1 VIRICTE
8 CGALLL
14 EAADNCSFC
23 DAPLA
28 EAAENLEPV
37 AVGVAPSLHVA
48 ASRRTDA
55 TRRADASAL
64 ADVFAV
70 ASARAEASA
79 RVDASS
85 HTTSSA
91 FVEVSAHSASP
102 AKVTSSTQATS
113 PSHVAIHAASAQ
125 FASPAR
131 ATSSRQSLTDNQSV
145 EPEWRREVSRRLEDY
160 RARRG
165 YLRPDDSQSGLP
177 FSRQSRIA
185 EEEAAQ
191 EREAERLR
199 EAERQRLAERQRI
212 RMAQRKTER
221 VEINVQPELDFSS
234 AAHERAHPQTA
245 LVPVASLI
253 ERRKAGFLDAIF
265 LGLTYAGFLGLFRS
279 LGGQV
284 VVEKADAAVYLAAFF
299 LFYALY
305 FSLFT
310 TCAEATPGM
319 QLLCLTTVRL
329 DGTVPD
335 TRQLLWR
342 SFGYLLAGAT
352 LMLGFVWA
360 LWDEDHFTWQ
370 DRISQTY
377 VTGAM
382 PLMEQDA
389 LEVPAGRRSFARR

>member
-1 VIRICTE
+1 
-8 CGALLL
+8 LL
-14 EAADNCSFC
+14 EDADNCSFC

-28 EAAENLEPV
+28 EAGENLEPA
-37 AVGVAPSLHVA
+37 AVGVAPS
-48 ASRRTDA
+48 T
-55 TRRADASAL
+55 
-64 ADVFAV
+64 
-70 ASARAEASA
+70 RAEASA
-79 RVDASS
+79 HADASF
-85 HTTSSA
+85 HASS
-91 FVEVSAHSASP
+91 S
-102 AKVTSSTQATS
+102 
-113 PSHVAIHAASAQ
+113 IHAAA
-125 FASPAR
+125 
-131 ATSSRQSLTDNQSV
+131 RQSLTDNQSV

-165 YLRPDDSQSGLP
+165 HLRPDDSQSGLP

-191 EREAERLR
+191 ERQR

-234 AAHERAHPQTA
+234 ASHERAHPQTA

-279 LGGQV
+279 LGGQL
-284 VVEKADAAVYLAAFF
+284 VVEKADAVVYLAAFF
-299 LFYALY
+299 LFYTLY

-319 QLLCLTTVRL
+319 QLLCLTAVRL

-352 LMLGFVWA
+352 LMLGFLWS

-377 VTGAM
+377 ITGAM
-382 PLMEQDA
+382 PLMVQDA
-389 LEVPAGRRSFARR
+389 LEVPAARRSFARR

>member
-1 VIRICTE
+1 M
-8 CGALLL
+8 L
-14 EAADNCSFC
+14 EDADNCPFC

-28 EAAENLEPV
+28 ETGENLEPV
-37 AVGVAPSLHVA
+37 AVGAAPSVHAA
-48 ASRRTDA
+48 ASA
-55 TRRADASAL
+55 RADASA
-64 ADVFAV
+64 
-70 ASARAEASA
+70 RPEASDLA
-79 RVDASS
+79 YACS
-85 HTTSSA
+85 HPTSSTHA
-91 FVEVSAHSASP
+91 EVSAHSASP
-102 AKVTSSTQATS
+102 TPTKVSSSTHT
-113 PSHVAIHAASAQ
+113 ASAQ

-131 ATSSRQSLTDNQSV
+131 AASSRQSFTDSQSL

-191 EREAERLR
+191 ERQREAERLR

-253 ERRKAGFLDAIF
+253 ERRKAGFLDAMF

-284 VVEKADAAVYLAAFF
+284 VVEKADAVVYLAAFF

>member
-1 VIRICTE
+1 M
-8 CGALLL
+8 L
-14 EAADNCSFC
+14 EDADNCPFC
-23 DAPLA
+23 DAPLG
-28 EAAENLEPV
+28 ETTENLEPV
-37 AVGVAPSLHVA
+37 AVGVAPSVQTASSTRAEA
-48 ASRRTDA
+48 A
-55 TRRADASAL
+55 RRADASDL
-64 ADVFAV
+64 A
-70 ASARAEASA
+70 
-79 RVDASS
+79 DASS
-85 HTTSSA
+85 HPTSSIHTSSTN
-91 FVEVSAHSASP
+91 FASP
-102 AKVTSSTQATS
+102 AKGTSSIHAGSSTHTSSAQFASSTHATS
-113 PSHVAIHAASAQ
+113 PSHVATHEASAQ
-125 FASPAR
+125 FASSAR
-131 ATSSRQSLTDNQSV
+131 GTSSRQSLTDNQSV

-185 EEEAAQ
+185 EEEAALERQ
-191 EREAERLR
+191 REAERLR

-279 LGGQV
+279 LGGQL
-284 VVEKADAAVYLAAFF
+284 VVEKADAVVYLAAFF

-352 LMLGFVWA
+352 LMLGFMWA

>member
-1 VIRICTE
+1 
-8 CGALLL
+8 LL
-14 EAADNCSFC
+14 EVADNCSFC

-28 EAAENLEPV
+28 ETAENLEPV

-48 ASRRTDA
+48 ASPRTDA
-55 TRRADASAL
+55 ARRADASA
-64 ADVFAV
+64 
-70 ASARAEASA
+70 RA
-79 RVDASS
+79 DASS
-85 HTTSSA
+85 HATSSIHVGSSTHTSSVQFA
-91 FVEVSAHSASP
+91 SSAH
-102 AKVTSSTQATS
+102 ATS
-113 PSHVAIHAASAQ
+113 PSHVATHAASAQ

-131 ATSSRQSLTDNQSV
+131 ATSPRQSLTDNQSV

-191 EREAERLR
+191 ERQREAERLR

-284 VVEKADAAVYLAAFF
+284 VVEKADAVVYLAAFF

-352 LMLGFVWA
+352 LMLGFLWA

>member
-14 EAADNCSFC
+14 EDADNCPFC

-28 EAAENLEPV
+28 ETGENLEPV
-37 AVGVAPSLHVA
+37 AVGVAPSVHVA
-48 ASRRTDA
+48 ASTRTDA
-55 TRRADASAL
+55 ARHADASAL
-64 ADVFAV
+64 VDVC
-70 ASARAEASA
+70 S
-79 RVDASS
+79 
-85 HTTSSA
+85 
-91 FVEVSAHSASP
+91 HSASP
-102 AKVTSSTQATS
+102 AKVTSS
-113 PSHVAIHAASAQ
+113 VHAASAQ
-125 FASPAR
+125 FASSAR
-131 ATSSRQSLTDNQSV
+131 ATSSRQSLNDNQSL

-177 FSRQSRIA
+177 FSRQSRMA

-191 EREAERLR
+191 ERQREAERLR

-212 RMAQRKTER
+212 RMTQRKTER

-284 VVEKADAAVYLAAFF
+284 VVEKADAVVYLAAFF

>member
-1 VIRICTE
+1 M
-8 CGALLL
+8 
-14 EAADNCSFC
+14 
-23 DAPLA
+23 
-28 EAAENLEPV
+28 
-37 AVGVAPSLHVA
+37 
-48 ASRRTDA
+48 TD
-55 TRRADASAL
+55 
-64 ADVFAV
+64 
-70 ASARAEASA
+70 E
-79 RVDASS
+79 
-85 HTTSSA
+85 
-91 FVEVSAHSASP
+91 
-102 AKVTSSTQATS
+102 
-113 PSHVAIHAASAQ
+113 
-125 FASPAR
+125 
-131 ATSSRQSLTDNQSV
+131 QSV

-191 EREAERLR
+191 ERQREAERLR

>member
-1 VIRICTE
+1 M
-8 CGALLL
+8 L
-14 EAADNCSFC
+14 EVADNCSFC

-48 ASRRTDA
+48 ASPRTDA
-55 TRRADASAL
+55 ARRA
-64 ADVFAV
+64 
-70 ASARAEASA
+70 
-79 RVDASS
+79 DASS

-102 AKVTSSTQATS
+102 AKATSSTQATS
-113 PSHVAIHAASAQ
+113 SVHAGSSTHAASAQ

-191 EREAERLR
+191 ERQREAERLR

-284 VVEKADAAVYLAAFF
+284 VVEKADAVVYLAAFF

-329 DGTVPD
+329 DGRPPD

>member
-1 VIRICTE
+1 MIRICTE

-14 EAADNCSFC
+14 EVADNCSFC

-28 EAAENLEPV
+28 ETPENLEPV
-37 AVGVAPSLHVA
+37 AVGVAPSVHAA
-48 ASRRTDA
+48 AST
-55 TRRADASAL
+55 
-64 ADVFAV
+64 
-70 ASARAEASA
+70 RAEASA
-79 RVDASS
+79 RANAS
-85 HTTSSA
+85 A
-91 FVEVSAHSASP
+91 YSASP
-102 AKVTSSTQATS
+102 AKVTSSTHATS
-113 PSHVAIHAASAQ
+113 STRAESAQLTSTHVASSGHGGSAQ
-125 FASPAR
+125 IASSAH
-131 ATSSRQSLTDNQSV
+131 ATSSRQSLTDDQSV

-191 EREAERLR
+191 ERQREAERLR

-253 ERRKAGFLDAIF
+253 ERRNAGFLDAIF

-284 VVEKADAAVYLAAFF
+284 VVEKADAVVYLAAFF

-310 TCAEATPGM
+310 ICAEATPGM

-360 LWDEDHFTWQ
+360 LWDEDRFTWQ

-377 VTGAM
+377 ITGAM

>member
-1 VIRICTE
+1 M
-8 CGALLL
+8 L
-14 EAADNCSFC
+14 EDADNCPFC

-28 EAAENLEPV
+28 ETGENLEPV
-37 AVGVAPSLHVA
+37 AVGAAPSVHAA
-48 ASRRTDA
+48 ASA
-55 TRRADASAL
+55 RADASA
-64 ADVFAV
+64 
-70 ASARAEASA
+70 RPEASDLA
-79 RVDASS
+79 YACS
-85 HTTSSA
+85 HPTSSTHA
-91 FVEVSAHSASP
+91 EVSAHSASP
-102 AKVTSSTQATS
+102 TPTKVSSSTHT
-113 PSHVAIHAASAQ
+113 ASAQ

-131 ATSSRQSLTDNQSV
+131 AASSRQSFTDSQSL

-191 EREAERLR
+191 ERQREAERLR

-279 LGGQV
+279 LGGQL

-319 QLLCLTTVRL
+319 QLLCLTAVRL

>member
-14 EAADNCSFC
+14 EDADNCPFC

-28 EAAENLEPV
+28 ETGENLEPV
-37 AVGVAPSLHVA
+37 AVGAAPSVHAA
-48 ASRRTDA
+48 ASA
-55 TRRADASAL
+55 RADASA
-64 ADVFAV
+64 
-70 ASARAEASA
+70 RPEASDLA
-79 RVDASS
+79 YACS
-85 HTTSSA
+85 HPTSSTHA
-91 FVEVSAHSASP
+91 EVSAHSASP
-102 AKVTSSTQATS
+102 TPTKVSSSTHT
-113 PSHVAIHAASAQ
+113 ASAQ

-131 ATSSRQSLTDNQSV
+131 AASSRQSFTDSQSL

-191 EREAERLR
+191 ERQREAERLR

-279 LGGQV
+279 LGGQL

-319 QLLCLTTVRL
+319 QLLCLTAVRL

>member
-1 VIRICTE
+1 
-8 CGALLL
+8 LL
-14 EAADNCSFC
+14 EDADNCSFC

-28 EAAENLEPV
+28 EAGENLEPV
-37 AVGVAPSLHVA
+37 AVGVAPS
-48 ASRRTDA
+48 T
-55 TRRADASAL
+55 
-64 ADVFAV
+64 
-70 ASARAEASA
+70 RAEASVRA
-79 RVDASS
+79 GASS
-85 HTTSSA
+85 HVTSSA
-91 FVEVSAHSASP
+91 
-102 AKVTSSTQATS
+102 
-113 PSHVAIHAASAQ
+113 HVAA
-125 FASPAR
+125 
-131 ATSSRQSLTDNQSV
+131 SRQSLTDNQSV

-160 RARRG
+160 RARRAH
-165 YLRPDDSQSGLP
+165 LRPDDSQSGLP
-177 FSRQSRIA
+177 FSRQSRIR
-185 EEEAAQ
+185 EEDAAQ
-191 EREAERLR
+191 ERQRV
-199 EAERQRLAERQRI
+199 AERQRVRL
-212 RMAQRKTER
+212 AQRKTER

-279 LGGQV
+279 LGGQL
-284 VVEKADAAVYLAAFF
+284 VVEKADAVVYLAAFF

-319 QLLCLTTVRL
+319 QLLCLTAVRL

-352 LMLGFVWA
+352 LMFGFLWA

-377 VTGAM
+377 ITGAM
-382 PLMEQDA
+382 PLIEQDA

>member
-1 VIRICTE
+1 
-8 CGALLL
+8 LL
-14 EAADNCSFC
+14 EDADNCSFC

-28 EAAENLEPV
+28 ETGENLESV
-37 AVGVAPSLHVA
+37 AAGVALSPTRA
-48 ASRRTDA
+48 A
-55 TRRADASAL
+55 
-64 ADVFAV
+64 
-70 ASARAEASA
+70 
-79 RVDASS
+79 
-85 HTTSSA
+85 
-91 FVEVSAHSASP
+91 
-102 AKVTSSTQATS
+102 
-113 PSHVAIHAASAQ
+113 
-125 FASPAR
+125 
-131 ATSSRQSLTDNQSV
+131 SSRQSLTDNQPV

-165 YLRPDDSQSGLP
+165 HLRPDDSQSGLP

-191 EREAERLR
+191 ERQR
-199 EAERQRLAERQRI
+199 EAERQRLAERQRV

-265 LGLTYAGFLGLFRS
+265 LGLTYVGFLGLFRS
-279 LGGQV
+279 LGGQL
-284 VVEKADAAVYLAAFF
+284 VVEKADAVVYLAAFF
-299 LFYALY
+299 LFYVLY

-319 QLLCLTTVRL
+319 QLLCLTAVRL

-335 TRQLLWR
+335 MRQLLWR

-352 LMLGFVWA
+352 LMLGFLWA

>member
-1 VIRICTE
+1 
-8 CGALLL
+8 L
-14 EAADNCSFC
+14 N
-23 DAPLA
+23 
-28 EAAENLEPV
+28 
-37 AVGVAPSLHVA
+37 
-48 ASRRTDA
+48 
-55 TRRADASAL
+55 
-64 ADVFAV
+64 
-70 ASARAEASA
+70 
-79 RVDASS
+79 
-85 HTTSSA
+85 
-91 FVEVSAHSASP
+91 
-102 AKVTSSTQATS
+102 
-113 PSHVAIHAASAQ
+113 
-125 FASPAR
+125 
-131 ATSSRQSLTDNQSV
+131 DNQSL

-177 FSRQSRIA
+177 FSRQSRMA

-191 EREAERLR
+191 ERQREAERLR

-212 RMAQRKTER
+212 RMTQRKTER

-284 VVEKADAAVYLAAFF
+284 VVEKADAVVYLAAFF

>member
-1 VIRICTE
+1 M
-8 CGALLL
+8 L
-14 EAADNCSFC
+14 EDADNCPFC

-28 EAAENLEPV
+28 ETAENLEPV
-37 AVGVAPSLHVA
+37 AVGVAPSVHA
-48 ASRRTDA
+48 ASSTRA
-55 TRRADASAL
+55 EAARRADASARAGAF
-64 ADVFAV
+64 ADATH
-70 ASARAEASA
+70 A
-79 RVDASS
+79 
-85 HTTSSA
+85 TSSTD
-91 FVEVSAHSASP
+91 VEVSARSAPP
-102 AKVTSSTQATS
+102 AHVASSTHATSSTHVASPTYATS
-113 PSHVAIHAASAQ
+113 PTRVASSDHATSAQ
-125 FASPAR
+125 GASPAR
-131 ATSSRQSLTDNQSV
+131 AASSRQSLTDEQSV

-191 EREAERLR
+191 ERQREAERLR

>member
-14 EAADNCSFC
+14 EDADNCPFC

-28 EAAENLEPV
+28 ETAENLEPL

-48 ASRRTDA
+48 SSARAETA
-55 TRRADASAL
+55 RRADASAL
-64 ADVFAV
+64 VDVFAV
-70 ASARAEASA
+70 ASGRAEASA
-79 RVDASS
+79 RADA
-85 HTTSSA
+85 
-91 FVEVSAHSASP
+91 SAHSASAIHTSSTNFASP
-102 AKVTSSTQATS
+102 AKVTSSTHATS
-113 PSHVAIHAASAQ
+113 PAHAASAQ

-131 ATSSRQSLTDNQSV
+131 ATSPRQSLTDNQSV

-191 EREAERLR
+191 ERQREAERLR

-212 RMAQRKTER
+212 RLAQRKTER

-284 VVEKADAAVYLAAFF
+284 VVEKADAVVYLAAFF
-299 LFYALY
+299 LFYVLY